1 MSDNTP
7 NDAGTPKITIEAA
20 SLFGGKQVEQVS
32 VDSNHI
38 NPISESDRIWL
49 DALAIPPRF
58 VDQLL
63 QATTWMSGSA
73 FAASILTAGPIPD
86 GWLIPLGLIVA
97 GPVAAGFYGFINFP
111 RLQPFIL
118 YRLCL
123 LVFGAIVGVTL

>member
-7 NDAGTPKITIEAA
+7 NDAGTPKITIEAG

-49 DALAIPPRF
+49 EALAIPPRF

-63 QATTWMSGSA
+63 QATTWMSGAA
-73 FAASILTAGPIPD
+73 FVASVLTVGPLPSSWLIALGLAGAGPI
-86 GWLIPLGLIVA
+86 
-97 GPVAAGFYGFINFP
+97 AAGLYAMVQFP
-111 RLQPFIL
+111 RLQMFIL
-118 YRLCL
+118 YRVCL
-123 LVFGAIVGVTL
+123 LLFGAVVGVML

>member
-1 MSDNTP
+1 MSDEKQ
-7 NDAGTPKITIEAA
+7 DVGTPKITIETG

-63 QATTWMSGSA
+63 QFTTWMSGSA
-73 FAASILTAGPIPD
+73 FTASILTAVPIPAA
-86 GWLIPLGLIVA
+86 WLLPFWLTLFAPI
-97 GPVAAGFYGFINFP
+97 AAGLYAFVTFP
-111 RLQPFIL
+111 QLRPFIL

-123 LVFGAIVGVTL
+123 LVFGIILGVTL

>member
-1 MSDNTP
+1 MSDNLP

-63 QATTWMSGSA
+63 QATTWMAGSS
-73 FAASILTAGPIPD
+73 FASSILTAGPLPVS
-86 GWLIPLGLIVA
+86 WLIPLCLVA
-97 GPVAAGFYGFINFP
+97 FGPLAAGLYAFINFP
-111 RLQPFIL
+111 RLQSFIL
-118 YRLCL
+118 YRVCL
-123 LVFGAIVGVTL
+123 IVFGAIIGVML

>member
-1 MSDNTP
+1 MSDNP
-7 NDAGTPKITIEAA
+7 NDAGTPKITIEAG

-58 VDQLL
+58 VDQML
-63 QATTWMSGSA
+63 QFTTWMSGSA
-73 FAASILTAGPIPD
+73 FTASLLTAIPIPAA
-86 GWLIPLGLIVA
+86 WLLPFWLTLLVPL
-97 GPVAAGFYGFINFP
+97 AAGLYAFVTFP
-111 RLQPFIL
+111 RLQAFIL

-123 LVFGAIVGVTL
+123 IVFGAILGVTL